1 MTLLTDLR
9 NQLEEIAEE
18 LTDLSSDYELD
29 DDIRLIMEAVD
40 AIQEANECLDIVGA
54 SQ

>member
-9 NQLEEIAEE
+9 KQLEEIAEE
-18 LTDLSSDYELD
+18 LTDLCCDYELD
-29 DDIRLIMEAVD
+29 DDISLIMGAVD
-40 AIQEANECLDIVGA
+40 AIQEANECLDMVGA